1 MLLLKTLW
9 EMGDSRKSKMGNE
22 GRKQALLPRW
32 LGGWGW
38 THTIAC
44 CLGENKT
51 PERHFIFLHRDQVG
65 RGAEACGGEGLEEE
79 EVE

>member
-1 MLLLKTLW
+1 MLLKTLW

-22 GRKQALLPRW
+22 GGKQALLPRW
-32 LGGWGW
+32 CRGGQ
-38 THTIAC
+38 THVIAC
-44 CLGENKT
+44 CLGENKP
-51 PERHFIFLHRDQVG
+51 PERDVIFPPRDQVG